1 MQVAAF
7 ILNLFAVNDY
17 AMVMDR
23 TNRKFGKSDINIL
36 FLVIIIGKI
45 FVPIYWQSLS
55 HGGACSSE
63 FMQEFLQKFINN
75 FGVKKIKYLLA
86 DREFM
91 NKSWLNF
98 LLSNEINFAIPLKS
112 DNKIRLTNTLR
123 TVVIGK
129 IFNQLKPLPPDV
141 MYN

>member
-63 FMQEFLQKFINN
+63 FMQEFLQKFI
-75 FGVKKIKYLLA
+75 FK
-86 DREFM
+86 M
-91 NKSWLNF
+91 Q
-98 LLSNEINFAIPLKS
+98 
-112 DNKIRLTNTLR
+112 
-123 TVVIGK
+123 
-129 IFNQLKPLPPDV
+129 IFNLEMSFNDRK
-141 MYN
+141 